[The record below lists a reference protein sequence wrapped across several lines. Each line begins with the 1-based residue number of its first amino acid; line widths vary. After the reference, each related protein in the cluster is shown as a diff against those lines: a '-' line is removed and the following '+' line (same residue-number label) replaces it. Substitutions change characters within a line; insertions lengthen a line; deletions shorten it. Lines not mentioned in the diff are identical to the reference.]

1 VRTVRAFYTLLGLA
15 MMIPAVA
22 KAAPQSWRV
31 SERSGPVTILHSG
44 INKVAV
50 QGAEAA
56 AGDVVATGA
65 NGRAVLVRG
74 EDYLVVAPSSRLRIA
89 TPSQKNSLLQVL
101 QDSGNVVYKI
111 KHLLT
116 PHFSVETPY
125 LAAVV
130 KGTTFS
136 ITVNDAGTA
145 VQVVQ
150 GALEVQTVDGGAK
163 ELIRPG
169 MIARIMATDQF
180 RLKIEGD
187 HPHIV
192 TSPNAPAKQQE
203 READITVSSAEPS
216 ALTDSVTG
224 SENTVIT
231 TKIAEGD
238 VSIAKVTG
246 GLIEGNASFAANVT
260 STTQAVSTI
269 KAAEVELASLPP
281 TPAPTPADV
290 VAAADPVLAVSGTSG
305 TSGGVTPVAA
315 APATVASSATTPP
328 TVAAATSAP
337 VVPAATA
344 AVATAPAVAPA
355 PTVVAAA
362 PATVATTAPATV
374 LTSCAGV
381 PNCNGST
388 YTGPSNVANGSS
400 CAGVANCN
408 GGAFNVNGN
417 AGGAATP
424 TTSTVATSTAT
435 PAAPAASVTTA
446 PTVAAAT
453 TTPVAPA
460 GVPSVVATPTV
471 AAVATPA
478 TAPATVAAPV
488 AVVSPTVVAS
498 TNGNSNSNSGSS
510 NGGSSNSGSSNSGS
524 SNSGS
529 SNGGSSNSGSS
540 NSGNGNNGNGSGNVN
555 SSTAALTIAALKPPK

>member
-1 VRTVRAFYTLLGLA
+1 MRTVRAFYTLLGLA

-31 SERSGPVTILHSG
+31 SERSGPVTILRSG

-224 SENTVIT
+224 SENAVIT

-337 VVPAATA
+337 AVPAATA

-355 PTVVAAA
+355 PT
-362 PATVATTAPATV
+362 
-374 LTSCAGV
+374 G
-381 PNCNGST
+381 
-388 YTGPSNVANGSS
+388 
-400 CAGVANCN
+400 
-408 GGAFNVNGN
+408 
-417 AGGAATP
+417 
-424 TTSTVATSTAT
+424 
-435 PAAPAASVTTA
+435 
-446 PTVAAAT
+446 AAAT

-529 SNGGSSNSGSS
+529 SNSGSSNGGSSNSGSS